1 MKNTL
6 AENLLRFGVKNLSE
20 DAKNKLAEQTQTD
33 FGAYIGQ
40 EFPLQNFGGSS
51 DTVVYA
57 LTTAAMPGQ
66 AQVGDNNILKFYV
79 ASIKPAM
86 NPNRLQIVLGNNQT
100 KETAPLTLSLQKM
113 SDGSPNVTSAKFYG
127 GEKLNISQYALVTA
141 PTQTNYDFNS
151 VDRARAIQQLQTP
164 KNYNTI
170 PMIKELVKLIPA

>member
-6 AENLLRFGVKNLSE
+6 AENLLRFGAKNLSE
-20 DAKNKLAEQTQTD
+20 DAKTKLAEQAD
-33 FGAYIGQ
+33 PNLGRFIGQ
-40 EFPLQNFGGSS
+40 EFPLQNFGGGTN
-51 DTVVYA
+51 TVVYA

-66 AQVGDNNILKFYV
+66 AQVGDSNVLKFYV

-127 GEKLNISQYALVTA
+127 AEKLNISQYAMVTA
-141 PTQTNYDFNS
+141 PTQTSYDFNP
-151 VDRARAIQQLQTP
+151 VDRAKAIQQLQTP

-170 PMIKELVKLIPA
+170 PMITELVKLIPA